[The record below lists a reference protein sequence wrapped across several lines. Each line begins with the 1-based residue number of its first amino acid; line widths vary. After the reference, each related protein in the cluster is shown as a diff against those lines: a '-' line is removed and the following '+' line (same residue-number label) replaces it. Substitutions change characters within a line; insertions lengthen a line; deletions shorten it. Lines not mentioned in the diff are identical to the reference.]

1 MKKDRKFFIVS
12 ILIVLLLII
21 AEFYYYSHYSAKTE
35 QIFHISL
42 IVYGNNPDRW
52 ENLKQGAERAAD
64 ETNAEVNLIT
74 MSSESDSK
82 EQTALIDRE
91 IKNGADALLIAACN
105 SKEAERYFQKKKVRI
120 PVVFVQNGLEEET
133 VFRCITADN
142 YAMGT
147 ELSNVIIEN
156 EKDWVKAAIISDGME
171 RKSVADRFDGVYHS
185 LKQYADEVV
194 IWKRNE
200 NEKDSQTMLFLQR
213 ELTEEAV
220 DVVIALD
227 NSSMEALL
235 DAASNLNKNIK
246 IYGIANSDK
255 AVYYVDNEKIKALI
269 YQNEFSIGYLG
280 IKAILGGKSYE
291 KNQAANMVEY
301 EIINKSNMYDEG
313 YQKLLF
319 PFVK

>member
-1 MKKDRKFFIVS
+1 MKKDRKFFIVN
-12 ILIVLLLII
+12 ILIVLLLIV
-21 AEFYYYSHYSAKTE
+21 AEIFYYSNDFTKSEPA
-35 QIFHISL
+35 FNISL
-42 IVYGNNPDRW
+42 IVYGNDPDRW

-64 ETNAEVNLIT
+64 ETKAEVNLIT
-74 MSSESDSK
+74 MSSESDAR
-82 EQTALIDRE
+82 EQIALIDRE

-105 SKEAERYFQKKKVRI
+105 SREVEQYFKETKVRI
-120 PVVFVQNGLEEET
+120 PVVFVQNGLEDDT
-133 VFRCITADN
+133 SFRCITADN

-147 ELSNVIIEN
+147 ELANVIIEN
-156 EKDWVKAAIISDGME
+156 EKDWIKVAVISDGME
-171 RKSVADRFDGVYHS
+171 KKSVSDRFDGIYTS
-185 LKQYADEVV
+185 LKQYADEIV
-194 IWKRNE
+194 IWERNE
-200 NEKDSQTMLFLQR
+200 NEMNSQTMLFLQR

-269 YQNEFSIGYLG
+269 YQNEFSIGYIG
-280 IKAILGGKSYE
+280 VKAILDEKAYE
-291 KNQAANMVEY
+291 KKYTANMVEY
-301 EIINKSNMYDEG
+301 EIINKDNMYSEN

>member
-1 MKKDRKFFIVS
+1 MKKGRHFFAIS
-12 ILIVLLLII
+12 ILIVLVLIV
-21 AEFYYYSHYSAKTE
+21 AEFYYYSTYSAKE
-35 QIFHISL
+35 EPAFNISL

-64 ETNAEVNLIT
+64 GTTAEVNLIT
-74 MSSESDSK
+74 MSSESDAK
-82 EQTALIDRE
+82 EQIALINRE
-91 IKNGADALLIAACN
+91 VSNGADALMIAACD
-105 SKEAERYFQKKKVRI
+105 SKALEEYFKEIKIKI
-120 PVVFVQNGLEEET
+120 PVVFVQNGMEDQAE
-133 VFRCITADN
+133 FPYISADN

-156 EKDWVKAAIISDGME
+156 EKSWIKAAIISDGME
-171 RKSVADRFDGVYHS
+171 RKSVSDRFDGVYDS
-185 LKQYADEVV
+185 LSQYVDEVV
-194 IWKRNE
+194 VWERNE
-200 NEKDSQTMLFLQR
+200 NEKSSQTMLFLQR

-235 DAASNLNKNIK
+235 DAASNLEKNIK

-255 AVYYVDNEKIKALI
+255 AVYYLDNEEIKALI

-280 IKAILGGKSYE
+280 VKEILNEKVYE
-291 KNQAANMVEY
+291 KKSAANMVEY
-301 EIINKSNMYDEG
+301 EIINKSNMYSEE